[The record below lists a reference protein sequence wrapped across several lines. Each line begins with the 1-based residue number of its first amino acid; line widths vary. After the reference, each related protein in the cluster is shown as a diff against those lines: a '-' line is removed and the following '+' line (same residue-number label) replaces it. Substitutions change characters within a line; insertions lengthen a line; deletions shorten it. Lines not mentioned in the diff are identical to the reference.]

1 MFVFKQKILKYMNFK
16 SITTILIC
24 SIVLNVV
31 GGLHLKAIA
40 TLAKRAITMYLNSG
54 EKEHFHLN
62 ENNKSIVPN
71 LLLLEMKMKEHA
83 STSVLPLVYS
93 FLVRRRQK
101 FFEKC
106 GAKMYG
112 LCQGDFGD
120 K

>member
-1 MFVFKQKILKYMNFK
+1 M
-16 SITTILIC
+16 
-24 SIVLNVV
+24 LNVV

-40 TLAKRAITMYLNSG
+40 TLTKRAITMYLNSG

-112 LCQGDFGD
+112 LCQGDYGD